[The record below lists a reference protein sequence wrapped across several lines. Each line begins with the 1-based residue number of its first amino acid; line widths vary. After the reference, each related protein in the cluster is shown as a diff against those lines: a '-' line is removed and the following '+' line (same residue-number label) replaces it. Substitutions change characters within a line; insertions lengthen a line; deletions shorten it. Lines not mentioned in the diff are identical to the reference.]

1 VAEHEKPQKTWLWV
15 LDFNYQLT
23 NLPNYQIVGENG
35 TAPIKA
41 RKKFSSLP
49 ASRVNF
55 PPRRVKNL
63 LFEK

>member
-1 VAEHEKPQKTWLWV
+1 VAQHEKPQKTWLWV

-41 RKKFSSLP
+41 RKNSRHCLHHVSIPAQAGEKFDL
-49 ASRVNF
+49 
-55 PPRRVKNL
+55 
-63 LFEK
+63 